1 MAEEERLDF
10 ELIYRLI
17 IDIQNRDLEITL
29 EEALQG
35 VMINPDLQES
45 WLVQLLQTL

>member
-10 ELIYRLI
+10 ELLYCLI

-29 EEALQG
+29 EEALQDA
-35 VMINPDLQES
+35 MINIDLKES